1 MAKNKE
7 VQRQMEKIR
16 KSKNTK
22 ANKVTNNISS
32 MLGIATGICI
42 VAFIVLLCLKIG
54 NVISVG
60 WFVPFIP
67 IIVLVGIFIISLII
81 VGKTLISAGMI
92 DPNKIKQ
99 EEMRKRKSQT
109 QKYQD
114 IVEAKKKQSMQN
126 RNRMNNRKRR

>member
-1 MAKNKE
+1 MANNKE

-16 KSKNTK
+16 KNKNAK

-32 MLGIATGICI
+32 ILGVVAGICI
-42 VAFIVLLCLKIG
+42 VAFAVLLGLKIG
-54 NVISVG
+54 NVISVS

-67 IIVLVGIFIISLII
+67 LIALVVAFIVSLVV

-114 IVEAKKKQSMQN
+114 IIEAKKKQSMQN

>member
-7 VQRQMEKIR
+7 VKRQMEKIR

-32 MLGIATGICI
+32 MLGIAAGSCI

-54 NVISVG
+54 NIISVN